1 MGFWTEVEDL
11 TAKQDVIIYSKP
23 GCCLCDKAKSI
34 LLKVQAKIP
43 FTLQEIDISKNQALM
58 EKYQYVIPVVAINGH
73 DVLVS
78 KISEFRFRKAL
89 FEIYSGTS

>member
-1 MGFWTEVEDL
+1 ML
-11 TAKQDVIIYSKP
+11 TRKPDVVIYSKP

-34 LLKVQAKIP
+34 LLKVQAEIP
-43 FTLQEIDISKNQALM
+43 FVLQETDISQDQALF
-58 EKYQYVIPVVAINGH
+58 EKYQYVIPVVAINGQ

-89 FEIYSGTS
+89 LEIYEIKA